1 MWCALGVAM
10 VMHDAMHF
18 CVFHPCP
25 CKPEAPGART
35 DLSAACCELDGE
47 SSQKSFSPPSLPPII
62 RVCGLG
68 FNRGFAGG
76 ALEMHACVFFVG
88 FGGELSESR
97 PCLHEFWLSV
107 PYAGFCVSLSW
118 ARPIRFALV

>member
-1 MWCALGVAM
+1 M
-10 VMHDAMHF
+10 
-18 CVFHPCP
+18 
-25 CKPEAPGART
+25 
-35 DLSAACCELDGE
+35 SDGRSE
-47 SSQKSFSPPSLPPII
+47 HHVVRDNQAVSLRPRAHAQTLVQHAVSSMGNQVKKKCSPPSLPPII

-76 ALEMHACVFFVG
+76 ALEMHARVFFVG